1 MTCISPPE
9 LSDEQLLRYLDDE
22 ASEEIRT
29 HIERCNHCRERAL
42 ELGQLNE
49 KLTGLFYRL
58 ACPSPQE
65 LGEYR
70 LGLLTR
76 DRANW
81 IARHLLECTH
91 CRQELEQTGAFLD
104 AVASDLDLRPVKEPR
119 GRVANLLEL
128 GPGTLQPALVG
139 LRGEGEDSL
148 IFQAGNVVVAINSQ
162 PQMPASHLR
171 VVSGLV
177 MEAEFR
183 GASAVLW
190 QADRLIDSAP
200 VDDAGNFSFQ
210 DIPAGTYELGLH
222 VHSDEIEDIRIEKLT
237 L

>member
-22 ASEEIRT
+22 ANEEIRT
-29 HIERCNHCRERAL
+29 HIERCDHCHERAIK
-42 ELGQLNE
+42 LGQLND

-58 ACPSPQE
+58 TCPSPQE

-70 LGLLTR
+70 LGLLTP

-81 IARHLLECTH
+81 IAKHLLECTH

-104 AVASDLDLRPVKEPR
+104 AVAPDLNLRPAEKPLA
-119 GRVANLLEL
+119 RVAELLKA
-128 GPGTLQPALVG
+128 GPGALQPALVG

-148 IFQAGNVVVAINSQ
+148 IFRAGNVVVAISSQ

-171 VVSGLV
+171 TVSGLV

-183 GASAVLW
+183 GASAILW

-210 DIPAGTYELGLH
+210 DIPAGTYELDLR